1 MLKSFMIM
9 PETILRQLEM
19 LEVDK
24 APGPDELHS
33 STEMEA
39 ACGIANFYRY
49 FFGPSPRIGLFK
61 RIEERGANA
70 VHVHK

>member
-1 MLKSFMIM
+1 M

-49 FFGPSPRIGLFK
+49 FFWSVSKDRVVQ
-61 RIEERGANA
+61 ED
-70 VHVHK
+70 